1 MMIGD
6 IVEATLP
13 ILRANAES
21 LQTDRCEIHRAVTG
35 WDEAEQ
41 KNVTTWSTVVPEGP
55 CSVDDPAG
63 GAPELVTDEAVTRST
78 PSVYLP
84 WTVAGVQPDD
94 RVTITATGPSTAP
107 GLSGAVLWV
116 SRVEAGSQAVEA
128 HLECR
133 WLR

>member
-1 MMIGD
+1 MIGS

-13 ILRANAES
+13 LMRRNAES
-21 LQTDRCEIHRAVTG
+21 LMLDRCRVDRPSTS
-35 WDEAEQ
+35 WSEAEQ
-41 KNVTTWSTVVPEGP
+41 KNVTTWATVVAEGP

-84 WTVAGVQPDD
+84 WTVTGVKPDD
-94 RVTITATGPSTAP
+94 RVTITALGPSTSP
-107 GLSGAVLWV
+107 GLADAVLWV
-116 SRVEAGSQAVEA
+116 SAFEVESQAVEA
-128 HLECR
+128 VATCR

>member
-41 KNVTTWSTVVPEGP
+41 KNVTTWSTVVAEGP

-63 GAPELVTDEAVTRST
+63 GGGGGRRGP
-78 PSVYLP
+78 
-84 WTVAGVQPDD
+84 AGHV
-94 RVTITATGPSTAP
+94 RR
-107 GLSGAVLWV
+107 GL
-116 SRVEAGSQAVEA
+116 
-128 HLECR
+128 
-133 WLR
+133 